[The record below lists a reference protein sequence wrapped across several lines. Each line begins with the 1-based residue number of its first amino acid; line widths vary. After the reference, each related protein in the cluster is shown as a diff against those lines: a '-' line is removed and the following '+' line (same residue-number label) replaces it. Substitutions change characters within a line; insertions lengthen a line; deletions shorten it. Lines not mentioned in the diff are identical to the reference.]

1 MRKVLGL
8 ALVIAALALTPLA
21 VSATLSN
28 GSSQT
33 CDGMAIW
40 HFVNNQTN
48 GATAKGN
55 IEVTFSGGLVVTEEA
70 DAVNKNTQH
79 FHVETTGDVTLVDAE
94 TDLPGRLQLSDLSC
108 DGGKKGGGG
117 KK

>member
-21 VSATLSN
+21 ISADLTN
-28 GSSQT
+28 GNSQS
-33 CDGMAIW
+33 CDGIGVW
-40 HFVNNQTN
+40 HFVNNQTG
-48 GATAKGN
+48 GAEAKGT
-55 IEVTFSGGLVVTEEA
+55 ITVTFSGGLVITEEA
-70 DAVNKNTQH
+70 DGVNKNTQH
-79 FHVETTGDVTLVDAE
+79 FHVETDGDVSLVDAE
-94 TDLPGRLQLSDLSC
+94 TNLPGRLQLSDFGC